1 MQDNVTC
8 SVNLV
13 HPTIELLIVHLKL
26 KHSNIT
32 WSILSSS
39 LIGLYCAGHLSNSA
53 NIPLTKA
60 NCLIIFFSSCFSP
73 LSPATFTTLPNPL
86 PPNCSISSISY
97 SEEEVNHL
105 LSTYK
110 LKTASGPDSISSTIL
125 HHTSSSISPAL
136 TSLPQIRKASY

>member
-8 SVNLV
+8 SVDLV

-26 KHSNIT
+26 TSHGLFYHPPSSD
-32 WSILSSS
+32 SIVLATCLNTS
-39 LIGLYCAGHLSNSA
+39 LDKVKLFNH
-53 NIPLTKA
+53 
-60 NCLIIFFSSCFSP
+60 FFSSCFSS
-73 LSPATFTTLPNPL
+73 LSSATFTTLPNPL
-86 PPNCSISSISY
+86 PPNCSISSISC

-110 LKTASGPDSISSTIL
+110 LKTASGPDGISSTIL

-136 TSLPQIRKASY
+136 TSLPQIKKASY